1 METQFV
7 LPVAASLV
15 AIAAL
20 FTAVVHTRSLRQH
33 HRLTVVPHL
42 YLHRELSLDRP
53 NIMITLSNTGLG
65 PAVLDNYSVYV
76 DKEVTPI
83 RAATDWYPVLSSLG
97 VRFENVNAA
106 VLEKGDMIGAGRQL
120 PLLTVDLST
129 GENNFHELQKLVE
142 RIRIKVKYASVYG
155 DRYDTLLVH
164 SAT

>member
-1 METQFV
+1 METQF
-7 LPVAASLV
+7 LLTIAASVV

-42 YLHRELSLDRP
+42 YLHRELSMDRP
-53 NIMITLSNTGLG
+53 NILITLSNTGLG
-65 PAVLDNYSVYV
+65 PAVLDSYSVYV

-83 RAATDWYPVLSSLG
+83 RAATDWYPIMASLDI
-97 VRFENVNAA
+97 RFENINAA
-106 VLEKGDMIGAGRQL
+106 VLEKGDMIGAGQQL
-120 PLLTVDLST
+120 PLLTVDLSA
-129 GENNFHELQKLVE
+129 GENNFHELQKVVG